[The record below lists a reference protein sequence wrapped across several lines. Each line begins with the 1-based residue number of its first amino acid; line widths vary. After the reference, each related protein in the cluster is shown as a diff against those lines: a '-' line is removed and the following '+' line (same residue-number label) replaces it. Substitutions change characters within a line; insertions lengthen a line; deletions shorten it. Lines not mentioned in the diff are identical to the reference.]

1 MKNGKLATNL
11 QEVDVGII
19 DDATCLTTDNKHD
32 LKTDSMFCA
41 GYLEGGKD
49 ACQVKSIFYILSD
62 LLDRKVFVISETF
75 EKIVYRVF
83 LFQVLMELYYNGI
96 SVIQNENFLTN
107 NQFLRVIPVDH

>member
-41 GYLEGGKD
+41 GYLL
-49 ACQVKSIFYILSD
+49 VLVIFESYQM
-62 LLDRKVFVISETF
+62 TN
-75 EKIVYRVF
+75 
-83 LFQVLMELYYNGI
+83 VL
-96 SVIQNENFLTN
+96 V
-107 NQFLRVIPVDH
+107 H

>member
-49 ACQVKSIFYILSD
+49 ACQVICYTLSD
-62 LLDRKVFVISETF
+62 LNTWQTVIISQLFIMHKV
-75 EKIVYRVF
+75 
-83 LFQVLMELYYNGI
+83 LYF
-96 SVIQNENFLTN
+96 SK
-107 NQFLRVIPVDH
+107 

>member
-1 MKNGKLATNL
+1 MKNGKLAKEL

-49 ACQVKSIFYILSD
+49 ACQVDFFSSLKFYLHN
-62 LLDRKVFVISETF
+62 V
-75 EKIVYRVF
+75 
-83 LFQVLMELYYNGI
+83 
-96 SVIQNENFLTN
+96 
-107 NQFLRVIPVDH
+107 